1 LITGVSSGIGAIY
14 ARLAKRGYDLIL
26 VARNQSRLAAL
37 AQRLRDETSRSVNAA
52 GLIGSFRRRLP
63 VAAKIA
69 LATAGTTAEV
79 PGSPIP
85 PGGLKLST
93 NLDSRRLVDAQ
104 DLTQGGLRGSAR
116 AAPRATKPGAAA

>member
-14 ARLAKRGYDLIL
+14 ADRLAKRGYDLIL

-79 PGSPIP
+79 PSSPIP

-93 NLDSRRLVDAQ
+93 
-104 DLTQGGLRGSAR
+104 
-116 AAPRATKPGAAA
+116 APR